1 MGRSSLEGHS
11 RSSGEDGGSTAE
23 RGMSGVSLCER
34 CEAVNRKRSE
44 VSQMYQIYAMLA
56 LMMMTWGAAMW
67 ASNTD

>member
-1 MGRSSLEGHS
+1 M
-11 RSSGEDGGSTAE
+11 AE
-23 RGMSGVSLCER
+23 RGMPGVSLCER